1 MYQQPYEWNK
11 DKLGIPIYTESE
23 TKLNRV
29 PVGEVY
35 EQILSDIDKGY
46 NYLKGK
52 GISKKDELNEYA
64 TVIKNKNTLLF
75 SYAERKMANWIYTP
89 RICTDLTVITH

>member
-1 MYQQPYEWNK
+1 MNGNK

-29 PVGEVY
+29 PVSEVY

-52 GISKKDELNEYA
+52 GIAKKDEF
-64 TVIKNKNTLLF
+64 K
-75 SYAERKMANWIYTP
+75 
-89 RICTDLTVITH
+89 

>member
-29 PVGEVY
+29 PVSEVY

-52 GISKKDELNEYA
+52 GIAKKDELNEYA
-64 TVIKNKNTLLF
+64 AAAIMQTFFHLLMIIPINGMKLLNTQNWLLKV
-75 SYAERKMANWIYTP
+75 A
-89 RICTDLTVITH
+89 H